1 MLSGLLDPF
10 IGITITHEIEKPAEK
25 VKTVAAPKA
34 EPHCVRRERVDKCAR
49 TFAVIQK
56 IRSDTRWSGHRHAGE
71 YDGLA
76 RLESPDRKTNI
87 GSSGLVSCRQC
98 KLVLI
103 GWKVAEPIERSSRFV
118 GDGPLDRGSL
128 PRRDAGC
135 ELKPGCP

>member
-1 MLSGLLDPF
+1 MG
-10 IGITITHEIEKPAEK
+10 
-25 VKTVAAPKA
+25 
-34 EPHCVRRERVDKCAR
+34 RERVGKCARIVVGAANGVCDELGHGVR
-49 TFAVIQK
+49 TFAVVQK

-103 GWKVAEPIERSSRFV
+103 GWKVAEPIQRCSRFM

-128 PRRDAGC
+128 PGRDAGR
-135 ELKPGCP
+135 ELKPRCP